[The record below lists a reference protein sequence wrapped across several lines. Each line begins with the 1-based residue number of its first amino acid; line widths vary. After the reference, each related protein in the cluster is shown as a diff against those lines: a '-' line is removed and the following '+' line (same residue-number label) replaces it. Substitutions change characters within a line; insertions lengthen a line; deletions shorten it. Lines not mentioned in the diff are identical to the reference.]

1 MAGNRELFINGYID
15 FIAKNFIQDTDPH
28 KNHNLAFETFAQA
41 VILDK
46 PFEEVRD
53 LIQSPGPNDGGFDGI
68 HFEDLGD
75 YFIMH
80 VFQCKNTE
88 NLRQNE
94 IDKFRS
100 NYTDIFENGNR
111 IGRGNISDI
120 QKWID
125 EYRQITL
132 EKYIIEP
139 RLYFVFNGEKN
150 KTGTQNVELYKKFHR
165 PDDGF
170 FIYDADDLYQ
180 KISTLAKQ
188 KRDIIKFTFT
198 PESSNVSLR
207 DNQALYSFVISNIKA
222 ANFRIKALEICELIE
237 NEIKVNGSMDFLFEE
252 NIRSFLGYRAKANQR
267 MRETLENTQEA
278 VYFPFLNNGITII
291 CDELTIPPG
300 PQAGKYVVPV
310 TNPQIVNGLQTSVVL
325 HAMFKAKR
333 ENLDNVF
340 VNVRVYETRDKS
352 LLNMITD
359 ATNTQTPI
367 NYRDKVSTKIFSEH
381 LQVVFENTGIG
392 LIVKRGG
399 NFSPTTRKKFND
411 HVNIDTVIKFW
422 YATFYEQPEKAKD
435 SISSI
440 LQEIY
445 DATSSGKHQLQ
456 CLFSGDKDSPVYPQ
470 MLVAYKIYKYVQS
483 KKSAMRETY
492 DFVGVADEML
502 CYGIYREALLSGS
515 DFSRETDMDSLYAKV
530 IDLISIVLTEQ
541 RTLFREKGVV
551 FSYNGFFK
559 KPICRDR
566 YNEKAGLIETEGLI
580 DYLLRLDIDCAG
592 FL

>member
-1 MAGNRELFINGYID
+1 MAGNRGLFINGYLD
-15 FIAKNFIQDTDPH
+15 SIAKQFVQDADPQ
-28 KNHNLAFETFAQA
+28 KNRNLAFETFAQA

-46 PFEEVRD
+46 PFEEVHD

-68 HFEDLGD
+68 YFEDLGD
-75 YFIMH
+75 YYIMH
-80 VFQCKNTE
+80 IFQCKNTE
-88 NLRQNE
+88 NLSQNE

-111 IGRGNISDI
+111 IGLGNILDI

-132 EKYIIEP
+132 AKYIIEP
-139 RLYFVFNGEKN
+139 RLYFIFNGEKD
-150 KTGTQNVELYKKFHR
+150 KAGTKNPEFYSKFHR

-170 FIYDADDLYQ
+170 YIYDAEDLYQ

-188 KRDIIKFTFT
+188 KRDIIKFTFA
-198 PESSNVSLR
+198 PEASNVSLR
-207 DNQALYSFVISNIKA
+207 DHQALFSFVISNIKA
-222 ANFRIKALEICELIE
+222 ANFRIRALDICELIE
-237 NEIKVNGSMDFLFEE
+237 NEIKINGNMDFLFEE

-267 MRETLENTQEA
+267 MRETLENSQEA
-278 VYFPFLNNGITII
+278 IYFPFLNNGITLI
-291 CDELTIPPG
+291 CDELTIPTG
-300 PQAGKYVVPV
+300 PQDGKYVVPV

-325 HAMFKAKR
+325 YKMFKSKK

-340 VNVRVYETRDKS
+340 VNVRVYETRDKA
-352 LLNMITD
+352 LLNKITD

-367 NYRDKVSTKIFSEH
+367 NYRDKVSTKLFTEN
-381 LQVVFENTGIG
+381 LQVVFKNAGIG
-392 LIVKRGG
+392 LIVKRGDS
-399 NFSPTTRKKFND
+399 FSPATQKNFND

-445 DATSSGKHQLQ
+445 DATSSGRHQLQ
-456 CLFSGDKDSPVYPQ
+456 CLFNGSKDSPIYPQ
-470 MLVAYKIYKYVQS
+470 MLFAYKIYKYVQS
-483 KKSAMRETY
+483 KKPSMRETY

-502 CYGIYREALLSGS
+502 SYGIYREIATSFQNISL
-515 DFSRETDMDSLYAKV
+515 DTDLDTTYIKV
-530 IDLISIVLTEQ
+530 IEKISIVLIEQ
-541 RTLFREKGVV
+541 RKLFTERGVA

-566 YNEKAGLIETEGLI
+566 YNEKVGLIETEGLI
-580 DYLLRLDIDCAG
+580 DNLLKLEIH
-592 FL
+592 